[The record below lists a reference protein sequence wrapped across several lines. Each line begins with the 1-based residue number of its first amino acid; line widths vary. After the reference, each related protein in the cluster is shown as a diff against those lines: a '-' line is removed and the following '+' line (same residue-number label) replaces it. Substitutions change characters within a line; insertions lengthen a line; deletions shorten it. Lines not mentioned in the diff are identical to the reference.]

1 VKPGVIE
8 VVKCDTKLM
17 LADPFTKPLVREIF
31 ERLRLLIMGW

>member
-1 VKPGVIE
+1 ME